1 MYDVKYD
8 KTLVDQTTF
17 SKQYYILI
25 SIIIKTRLE
34 YLILGWV
41 KDLWHFGGVWES
53 DWVWLIY
60 QLDVAFG
67 IVEMIVTWNVQ
78 NTTFQINKCISS
90 QNVGPIIYL

>member
-53 DWVWLIY
+53 DWV
-60 QLDVAFG
+60 
-67 IVEMIVTWNVQ
+67 
-78 NTTFQINKCISS
+78 
-90 QNVGPIIYL
+90 